1 MLFIARLFN
10 MIIRK
15 LLLISVL
22 MGAFIV
28 QSKADWPMLPNG
40 IILNPSDPTQAYSD
54 IAFEGELF
62 DMLEGNLWAW
72 TLSGGVA
79 FAKNR
84 HQLSIDI
91 PIVRSE
97 YPGVENLTGIGD
109 IAFRYHFV
117 AYRSDIQIKT
127 HASSA
132 LYLDL
137 SIPTGNT
144 LKGHGAGVPVLMPG
158 LVFAYKPVSQIAIYP
173 EVMYL
178 HSFGEANG
186 DWGGGYPGSIPDNPG
201 TETNKIRLMQV
212 LILFNVEFNEA
223 WLGLAPAYS
232 YSFTSNESTL
242 SIRPEIGKLFG
253 EKVSLK
259 LSGSFFVAGRRRLN
273 SWAYFDI
280 RYYF

>member
-1 MLFIARLFN
+1 

-15 LLLISVL
+15 LLIVVVL
-22 MGAFIV
+22 MVAFIFE
-28 QSKADWPMLPNG
+28 SEADWPMLSNG
-40 IILNPSDPTQAYSD
+40 VILNPSDPTQAYSN

-62 DMLEGNLWAW
+62 DMLQGNLWKW
-72 TLSGGVA
+72 SFTGGLA

-84 HQLSIDI
+84 HQLSVDV

-109 IAFRYHFV
+109 ISIRYHYV

-144 LKGHGAGVPVLMPG
+144 FEGHGAGVPVVMPG

-173 EVMYL
+173 EIMYL
-178 HSFGEANG
+178 HSFGEANS
-186 DWGGGYPGSIPDNPG
+186 DWGGGYPGSIPDDPG
-201 TETNKIRLMQV
+201 SEKNKIRLLQALV
-212 LILFNVEFNEA
+212 LFNVEFSEA

-232 YSFTSNESTL
+232 YSFTSKESTL

-253 EKVSLK
+253 DKVSLK
-259 LSGSFFVAGRRRLN
+259 LSGSFFVAGRKRLN
-273 SWAYFDI
+273 SWTYFDV